1 MTNKIYSEV
10 LIAFLAT
17 AAVVPLSAASPYNGG
32 IALDKTEKLAKESI
46 PLPDGKTDVLLALA
60 MRHGS
65 AKGHFSGKAA
75 QAIRQQYKKNIPI
88 FIEAVRYESLKNKP
102 DCNRVRLTFKSTP
115 QFENIAPSQSVD
127 IEVCPKRH

>member
-32 IALDKTEKLAKESI
+32 IALDKTVKLAKESI
-46 PLPDGKTDVLLALA
+46 PLSDGKPDVLLALA

-65 AKGHFSGKAA
+65 ANGNFCGMAA
-75 QAIRQQYKKNIPI
+75 HAIVQPNTKKFQI
-88 FIEAVRYESLKNKP
+88 FMAAVNKES
-102 DCNRVRLTFKSTP
+102 
-115 QFENIAPSQSVD
+115 
-127 IEVCPKRH
+127 